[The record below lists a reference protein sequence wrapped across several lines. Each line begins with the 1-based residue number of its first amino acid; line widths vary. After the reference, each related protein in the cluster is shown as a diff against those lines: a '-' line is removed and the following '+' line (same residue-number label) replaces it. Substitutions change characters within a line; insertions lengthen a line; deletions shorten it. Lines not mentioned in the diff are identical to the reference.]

1 MHMEALQRR
10 GHPPWGPAGY
20 PPPPPPPPPRGY
32 MKGNHRQRMQTKVE

>member
-20 PPPPPPPPPRGY
+20 PPPPPPPRGY

>member
-20 PPPPPPPPPRGY
+20 PPPPPPPPRGY